1 MILIF
6 LSCINFLQC
15 NLPRLLAHN
24 YCGSTMSQN
33 GNINNFV
40 RVSDSKLIQ
49 LLHPGKYLV
58 MQKRIT
64 LDFTVQDKY
73 MLICTLFSISELLF
87 ASFNFQ
93 SSYSSSAH
101 SCPHAVF
108 HSHLQV
114 AGHLPA
120 HSIGKVGKGNVI
132 YSKDLDTNKP
142 PIELSVC

>member
-40 RVSDSKLIQ
+40 CVSDSKLIQ
-49 LLHPGKYLV
+49 LIHPGKYLV

-64 LDFTVQDKY
+64 LDFTIQDKY

-93 SSYSSSAH
+93 SSYSSSAN

-108 HSHLQV
+108 PQ
-114 AGHLPA
+114 
-120 HSIGKVGKGNVI
+120 
-132 YSKDLDTNKP
+132 P
-142 PIELSVC
+142 PSSCWSSTCSLHWESRERECNLFQRLRHK